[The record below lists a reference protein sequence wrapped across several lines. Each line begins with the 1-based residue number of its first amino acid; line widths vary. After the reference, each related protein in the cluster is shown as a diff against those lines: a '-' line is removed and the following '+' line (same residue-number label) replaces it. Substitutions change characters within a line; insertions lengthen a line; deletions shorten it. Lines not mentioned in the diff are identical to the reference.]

1 MCVFDISYVLLFL
14 SQGFVQFLIYLP
26 ILNLLHSCVMD
37 QSVHKA
43 YPVIYV
49 LLYVLDVNINY
60 GYLVLHLHVPNGRI
74 SIAGDLADGIQ
85 ILYKVLVYMY

>member
-1 MCVFDISYVLLFL
+1 
-14 SQGFVQFLIYLP
+14 
-26 ILNLLHSCVMD
+26 MD